1 MRLPGSALPK
11 ISGLALSI
19 LAALSITVSIVQTC
33 HAITDRIAI
42 DASTT
47 AHLGNS
53 TNLSGSSSESRNI
66 PGVCVGVVS
75 LILLVGRKYLM
86 PKKAKSKSLVVNII
100 DLRRRLL
107 QIVQRYSFSLTLSQL
122 GVSRT

>member
-1 MRLPGSALPK
+1 MRLPGNAFPK

-42 DASTT
+42 DATTT
-47 AHLGNS
+47 ANLGNS
-53 TNLSGSSSESRNI
+53 TILSGSSSESRNI

-86 PKKAKSKSLVVNII
+86 PKKAKSKSLVVNTI

-107 QIVQRYSFSLTLSQL
+107 QIVQRYSFSLTLPQL

>member
-1 MRLPGSALPK
+1 MRLPGNALPK
-11 ISGLALSI
+11 MSSLVLAI

-33 HAITDRIAI
+33 HVVTDRPAI
-42 DASTT
+42 NSSTT
-47 AHLGNS
+47 NYLGNS
-53 TNLSGSSSESRNI
+53 TILAGSSSESRNI

-86 PKKAKSKSLVVNII
+86 PIKAKSKSLVENFLS
-100 DLRRRLL
+100 LRRPLL
-107 QIVQRYSFSLTLSQL
+107 FLVQKYSFTLTLPQL

>member
-1 MRLPGSALPK
+1 MRLPGNAFPK

-42 DASTT
+42 DATTT
-47 AHLGNS
+47 ANLGNS
-53 TNLSGSSSESRNI
+53 TILSGSSSESRNI

-100 DLRRRLL
+100 DLRRRLF
-107 QIVQRYSFSLTLSQL
+107 QIVQRYSFSLTLPQL